1 MEKIKDKI
9 IGIAITIFILIGLFL
24 ISIYFITT
32 INKLRNEN
40 SRLYN
45 NFLNSQF
52 IIDSVK
58 NKNGEYHNIVN
69 GLMLNKKELKEF
81 NDSLVK
87 EIDNL
92 NIKLKNTGT
101 ITKIEY
107 IYIYDIDTLT
117 IEKLSDSIFIAK
129 YNDEWLNLSQKVRTF
144 NLGKDIKIDSINIE
158 LKNNL
163 LLVEEIE
170 YKGWWFWK
178 KAKGFKI
185 HIQSDNPYM
194 NLNKTE
200 YYKIGKQK

>member
-9 IGIAITIFILIGLFL
+9 IGIVITIFILIGC
-24 ISIYFITT
+24 IYFITT

-58 NKNGEYHNIVN
+58 NKNGEYHNVVN

-87 EIDNL
+87 EINNL

-107 IYIYDIDTLT
+107 IYIYDIDTLI

-144 NLGKDIKIDSINIE
+144 NLGKDIKIDSINIK

-163 LLVEEIE
+163 LLIEEIE